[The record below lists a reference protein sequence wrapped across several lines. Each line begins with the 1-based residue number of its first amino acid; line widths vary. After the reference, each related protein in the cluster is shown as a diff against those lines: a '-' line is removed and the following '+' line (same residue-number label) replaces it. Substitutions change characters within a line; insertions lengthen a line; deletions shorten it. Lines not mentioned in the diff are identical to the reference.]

1 MARKNP
7 LTKITDLAVDALK
20 NRRETAEKAVGQVKE
35 TTAVARSLAT
45 RAAVRASDTASA
57 LAHHTRASRHRGS
70 SDPAPSSQATPAS
83 PAPTSPAPT
92 STPQKSPAPPPAAKA
107 APQPAAESRKIAG
120 DPVKPSAKRT
130 PTTTSAAKRPP
141 AKKAGTTKPPAK
153 KAAAKKPAAKKPG
166 PSTPHHE
173 PTPADVA
180 RNIAPHPPTE
190 EPPSTPG
197 DKLPPRKPAQ
207 TKP

>member
-7 LTKITDLAVDALK
+7 LTKITDLAADALK
-20 NRRETAEKAVGQVKE
+20 NPRETAEKAVDQVKE
-35 TTAVARSLAT
+35 TSAVARSLAT
-45 RAAVRASDTASA
+45 RAAARASDTASA

-70 SDPAPSSQATPAS
+70 SDPTPTSKAS
-83 PAPTSPAPT
+83 PATPPATKAAP
-92 STPQKSPAPPPAAKA
+92 STPQPAAPRSA
-107 APQPAAESRKIAG
+107 GPQPAAESRKIAG
-120 DPVKPSAKRT
+120 DPVKPPAKRT
-130 PTTTSAAKRPP
+130 APKTSAAKKSPT
-141 AKKAGTTKPPAK
+141 KKAG
-153 KAAAKKPAAKKPG
+153 AKKPAAKKQAARKPG
-166 PSTPHHE
+166 PTTPHHE

-207 TKP
+207 AKP